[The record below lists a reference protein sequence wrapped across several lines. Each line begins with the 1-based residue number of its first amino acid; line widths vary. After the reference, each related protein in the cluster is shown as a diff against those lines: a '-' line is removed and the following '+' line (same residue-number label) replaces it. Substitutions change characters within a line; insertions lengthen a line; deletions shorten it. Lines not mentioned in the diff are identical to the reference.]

1 MPESAVNHVSWNS
14 VQPRHG
20 NGHHCTIAFDTWPL
34 LSRFRNTGIYVY
46 SRNLLT
52 HFREMAAR
60 DSVEI
65 RPITSTSTDNDA
77 NQLSATDRFRPYR
90 SNWLRIGRAWRYGG
104 ACISAFNSKANLL
117 FCPSGT
123 TLPVSAL
130 LPVVAT
136 IHDVTPVVFPAF
148 PKKLARGLRFAF
160 SNTTRFSR
168 AIITDSNCSKQDLM
182 KVFGLPESRVHVIY
196 LGCDKAVFNCSAP
209 DEQHR
214 LSLLKKFD
222 LQRPFI
228 LHHGTIQ
235 PRKNLT
241 RLIEAYRLALT
252 RNRNLDCD
260 LVLIG
265 DTGWQF
271 EETIRAANAPIAR
284 GRVVLT
290 GPLGD
295 PDLAV
300 LLKSAALVVIPSL
313 YEGFCLPLLESMAC
327 GTPTICSNASCL
339 PEISGGEL
347 RYFDPLS
354 IDDMAVCLDEALE
367 SDALR
372 SELSARGQKRASS
385 FSWQRCA
392 EETLALLK
400 DAAKN

>member
-1 MPESAVNHVSWNS
+1 M
-14 VQPRHG
+14 QPRNG
-20 NGHHCTIAFDTWPL
+20 NGRHCTIAFDTWPL

-52 HFREMAAR
+52 HFREMAAK

-65 RPITSTSTDNDA
+65 RPITSTSTENDA
-77 NQLSATDRFRPYR
+77 NEFCPTDRFRPYR

-104 ACISAFNSKANLL
+104 ACVSAFNSKSDVL

-160 SNTTRFSR
+160 SNTARFSR

-182 KVFGLPESRVHVIY
+182 KVFSLPESRVHVIY
-196 LGCDKAVFNCSAP
+196 LGCDNAVYNSSTP
-209 DEQHR
+209 DEEHR
-214 LSLLKKFD
+214 QTLLKKFG

-260 LVLIG
+260 LVLVG
-265 DTGWQF
+265 DKGWQF
-271 EETIRAANAPIAR
+271 EETLAAANAPGSR

-290 GPLGD
+290 GPLAD

-300 LLKSAALVVIPSL
+300 LLKSAAMVVIPSL

-327 GTPTICSNASCL
+327 GVPTVCSDASCL
-339 PEISGGEL
+339 PEISGGIL

-354 IDDMAVCLDEALE
+354 IDEMAVCLNEVLE

-372 SELSARGQKRASS
+372 NELSTRGKERASS

-392 EETLALLK
+392 EETLAVLK
-400 DAAKN
+400 DVAKN